1 MLASLSATAVG
12 VAIVKI
18 AILGAGQVG
27 APVAEQL
34 ALEGHDITV
43 VDRDEER
50 LGQLGERL
58 DIQTVGGHASYP
70 DVLERAGLGAAD
82 MVLAV
87 TGVDEVNMV
96 AWHMAETLFHT
107 PTKLARLRAPQ
118 YLTHPELFNREAIP
132 VDYII
137 SPEQVV
143 TESIHRLIQHP
154 GALQVVDFAEG
165 RVRLV
170 GVRADRD
177 GPLVGHQLQ
186 ELGHQMP
193 KVDTRVAAI
202 YRRGEAIIP
211 EGPTVIEEGDEVFFI
226 AAREHIGGVLTSLRG
241 KEETVR
247 GIVIVGGG
255 KIGSSLAQ
263 ALERS
268 AVQVKLIDNNAE
280 RAAQVAGDL
289 KHALVLHGNGADEE
303 LLREENIGAMDMFV
317 AVTNDDEANIL
328 SSMLA
333 KQMGLQ
339 RAVTLINRGA
349 YVDLVQQTGI
359 DVAVS
364 PHQATIGRI
373 LAHVRRGDVAMVH
386 SLRRGAAEAIEV
398 LAHGDAATSKVIG
411 RRLDEIGLPRGV
423 TIGAI
428 VRGEQVLVAHRHV
441 VIEPED
447 HVVLFLVDKRR
458 IPQVEKLFQV
468 GLEFF

>member
-1 MLASLSATAVG
+1 
-12 VAIVKI
+12 VKI

-34 ALEGHDITV
+34 ALEGHDVTV
-43 VDRDEER
+43 VDADAER
-50 LGQLGERL
+50 INQIGERL
-58 DIQTVGGHASYP
+58 DIQTVVGHAAYP
-70 DVLERAGLGAAD
+70 TVLEQAGLGAAD

-87 TGVDEVNMV
+87 TAADEINMV
-96 AWHMAETLFHT
+96 ACQMAETLFHT
-107 PTKLARLRAPQ
+107 PTKLARLRAPE
-118 YLTHPELFNREAIP
+118 YLSHPELFNRDAFP

-143 TESIHRLIQHP
+143 TDSIHRLIEHP
-154 GALQVVDFAEG
+154 GALQVVDFAGG

-170 GVRADRD
+170 GVRAEPF

-186 ELGHQMP
+186 ELRHQMP
-193 KVDTRVAAI
+193 GVDTRVAAI
-202 YRRGEAIIP
+202 YRRGQAIIP

-226 AAREHIGGVLTSLRG
+226 AAREHIQGVLTSLRG
-241 KEETVR
+241 AEEIVR
-247 GIVIVGGG
+247 GVVIVGGG
-255 KIGSSLAQ
+255 KIGSALAE
-263 ALERS
+263 ALERTP
-268 AVQVKLIDNNAE
+268 VQVKLIDHNPGHASRVAAE
-280 RAAQVAGDL
+280 L
-289 KHALVLHGNGADEE
+289 KHTLVLQGDGADEE

-333 KQMGLQ
+333 KQMGVQ

-398 LAHGDAATSKVIG
+398 LAHGDASTSKVIG
-411 RRLDEIGLPRGV
+411 KRLDEVRLPRGV
-423 TIGAI
+423 TIGAL
-428 VRGEQVLVAHRHV
+428 VRGDRVLIAHRHV
-441 VIEPED
+441 VVEPED
-447 HVVLFLVDKRR
+447 HVILFLVDKRK
-458 IPQVEKLFQV
+458 IAQVEKLFQV
-468 GLEFF
+468 GLGFF